1 MQCLTTLFC
10 DLCILVIK
18 HYPLACNLFNFSLTC
33 GFVFYF
39 SYSVEHSEV
48 WHVISLIFLTRGFVF
63 YFSFSV
69 EHSGGQ
75 RVRLELQK
83 LSQFSV
89 FPGQV

>member
-1 MQCLTTLFC
+1 MQCLTTYIC
-10 DLCILVIK
+10 DLCKSVKSVISSIF
-18 HYPLACNLFNFSLTC
+18 LIC
-33 GFVFYF
+33 GFGFYF
-39 SYSVEHSEV
+39 VN
-48 WHVISLIFLTRGFVF
+48 
-63 YFSFSV
+63 SV